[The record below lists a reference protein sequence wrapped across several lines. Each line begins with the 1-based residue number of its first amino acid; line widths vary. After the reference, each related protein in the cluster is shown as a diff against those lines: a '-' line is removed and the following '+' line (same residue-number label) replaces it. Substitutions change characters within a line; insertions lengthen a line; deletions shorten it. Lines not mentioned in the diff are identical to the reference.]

1 MKSTRRELQPGR
13 AIVAAML
20 LAWVHAATGQTFSS
34 GSTGADGAFN
44 VGGGATN
51 ITVRPGGVYHYTTYN
66 VPLGATV
73 EYFRGT
79 DNSPVVILT
88 TGDVTISGTVTVRG
102 LDGVTH
108 GQSNPQL
115 GGQGGPGG
123 FKGGNGGIIVANPPL
138 NIQSTAGQ
146 GPGGGAA
153 GTSTVAGFSG
163 NYAAPTSF
171 TLLTPLFGG
180 SGGGAGFPTPGGFS
194 GSAGSGGGG
203 GGAILFASSTR
214 ITVNGAIRAN
224 GGAGG
229 VNLNSACSVQ
239 AGSGSGGAV
248 RLVAPTIDGG
258 GQVQALRGVYN
269 GPNCGMPLASD
280 GRIRI
285 EAFTLSGFSG
295 TVAPTPSVANA
306 PGPVSPAGNP
316 ALANVPTL
324 QFASI
329 GSPPQPIP
337 TTQSASYSTPDV
349 TLPLGTANPVPV
361 VLNATNTPV
370 GPPTVIT
377 VRLIPQGVAS
387 SVNVVGTNH
396 TGTFASSSATADL
409 TLPNGVTVLQAHAAM
424 TLTGQTASLFPL
436 IDGEPVE
443 RVMVAAAP
451 GEPSTLS
458 LVTKSGKERRLDELP
473 VEDQLRVARAWE
485 AMRETRT
492 E

>member
-1 MKSTRRELQPGR
+1 MKKPLSEVRAGR
-13 AIVAAML
+13 VLAAAL
-20 LAWVHAATGQTFSS
+20 VLIWAHGASGQTFSS

-44 VGGGATN
+44 VGVGTTN

-66 VPLGATV
+66 VPAGATV

-88 TGDVTISGTVTVRG
+88 SGDVNIAGSVTVRG

-108 GQSNPQL
+108 GQSTAQL

-123 FKGGNGGIIVANPPL
+123 FKGGNGGIVVANPPL

-146 GPGGGAA
+146 GPGGGAVA
-153 GTSTVAGFSG
+153 TSTVGGFSG
-163 NYAAPTSF
+163 NYGGPASF

-180 SGGGAGFPTPGGFS
+180 SGGGAGFAVPGGFAGS
-194 GSAGSGGGG
+194 GGSGGGG
-203 GGAILFASSTR
+203 GGAILVASSTR
-214 ITVNGAIRAN
+214 ITINGAIRAN

-229 VNLNSACSVQ
+229 VNVNTSCRDQ

-248 RLVAPTIDGG
+248 RLVAPTIDGA
-258 GQVQALRGVYN
+258 GQVQAVRGAYN
-269 GPNCGMPLASD
+269 GPNCGLPLASD

-285 EAFTLSGFSG
+285 EAFTLTGFTG
-295 TVAPTPSVANA
+295 TVFPTPSLAGA
-306 PGPVSPAGNP
+306 PGAVSPAGNP

-329 GSPPQPIP
+329 GTPPQPIP
-337 TTQSASYSTPDV
+337 TTQTASYSAPDV
-349 TLPLGTANPVPV
+349 TLPAGTANPVAV

-377 VRLIPQGVAS
+377 VRLIPQGTAT
-387 SVNVVGTNH
+387 SVTVVGTNH

-409 TLPNGVTVLQAHAAM
+409 TLPTGVTVLQASAAM

-443 RVMVAAAP
+443 RVMLAAAP

-458 LVTKSGKERRLDELP
+458 LVTKSGKERRLDELSA
-473 VEDQLRVARAWE
+473 EDQVRVARAWE